1 MADPVSGI
9 NISTIEKSL
18 ADLGLKVSNIY
29 SLLQAKQAAELAI
42 GNSFATSKLQED
54 TAKAYLQEAGLSGKG
69 LPGWSRSSKGGS
81 PSSLDIVSK
90 ALASVKTSAVSVD
103 KALKNLT
110 QTTDKVAKTLKDYSK
125 DAPNFSYSLSRGKYA
140 AVTPFMS
147 DRAILGKVADVLT
160 AKVGG
165 QWKNAALDPDFDLAG
180 ALKNSKLKPLQKL
193 GLRLGRGLSGAAGFA
208 SATGLGAL
216 GAAGIWMAG
225 RIADSIKT
233 GAHGYSLSLGMAAR
247 GAGQEWSYGGIT
259 DALYRGRLM
268 GTSLEEA
275 KGALTHGQALGLSLE
290 QSMSALAATKAFG
303 ISGAPE
309 KVQVISRRFLQNFSD
324 ASRYFASLTSLTQK
338 TGLSL
343 EELSNASQE
352 AASTFRGLLDAN
364 AIRGVLGKYGKLVQ
378 TGEFSWGDIYSSI
391 GAMQKMSPTQQIAA
405 AHFAAIGGYK
415 FKSDTALGRAYEVQ
429 RMGGGQIGQQAEML
443 RSAIKGVL
451 SAGGRGSWS
460 SLSVEDKYAYGN
472 MILGQMGLTEF
483 YKHPGGEALME
494 KIMSKGTFTKD
505 DQEAWEKA
513 SMTSAE
519 TIATQ
524 MQAVIDPLNSINTLV
539 ASLAS
544 RFFIQDWAKPAL
556 DKITSLLEDG
566 AASAPKVELI
576 NRYGSSVGI
585 RTPSKNT
592 PGGVIPIEVGGS

>member
-1 MADPVSGI
+1 MADP
-9 NISTIEKSL
+9 ISSTDTATLQKVLS
-18 ADLGLKVSNIY
+18 DLGVKVSNIY
-29 SLLQAKQAAELAI
+29 SLLQAKQAAELAF
-42 GNSFATSKLQED
+42 GGGGTDKTKEA
-54 TAKAYLQEAGLSGKG
+54 AAYSLFKEAGYETSQGMK
-69 LPGWSRSSKGGS
+69 GWSRSGKGGS
-81 PSSLDIVSK
+81 LSSLNIVS
-90 ALASVKTSAVSVD
+90 AAIASMKTSATGASQ
-103 KALKNLT
+103 ALNNLT
-110 QTTDKVAKTLKDYSK
+110 QATQKATKISRWSRDAINFHYSIG
-125 DAPNFSYSLSRGKYA
+125 RGKY
-140 AVTPFMS
+140 TPLSWFMGE
-147 DRAILGKVADVLT
+147 RAKTGKLADILSWGVDPRL
-160 AKVGG
+160 
-165 QWKNAALDPDFDLAG
+165 KNAALDPKFKMR
-180 ALKNSKLKPLQKL
+180 ALDRMKL
-193 GLRLGRGLSGAAGFA
+193 GFIPKVGLHLGRIASGVAGFA
-208 SATGLGAL
+208 PAMGLGAL

-233 GAHGYSLSLGMAAR
+233 GTHGYSLSLGMAAR
-247 GAGQEWSYGGIT
+247 GAGQDWTYGGIT
-259 DALYRGRLM
+259 NALYRGRLM

-275 KGALTHGQALGLSLE
+275 KGALTQGQALGLSLE

-352 AASTFRGLLDAN
+352 AASTFRGSLDAN

-429 RMGGGQIGQQAEML
+429 RMGGGQIGQQAEVL

-451 SAGGRGSWS
+451 SAGHKGPWS

-472 MILGQMGLTEF
+472 FILGQMGLTEF

-566 AASAPKVELI
+566 AASTPKVELI

-585 RTPSKNT
+585 RTPSRNT